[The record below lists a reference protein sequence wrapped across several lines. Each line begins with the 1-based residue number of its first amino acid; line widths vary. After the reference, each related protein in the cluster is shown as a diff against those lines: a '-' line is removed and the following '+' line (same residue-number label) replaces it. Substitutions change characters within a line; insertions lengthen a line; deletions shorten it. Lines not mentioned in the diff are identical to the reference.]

1 MDNNTK
7 STSVVDRRLCVAP
20 MLDWTDRHERFFLRL
35 ITRHTL
41 LYTEMITTG
50 ALLHGDRKR
59 FLAYDPSEHPVA
71 LQLGGNDPRALAE
84 CARLAQGYGYDEV
97 NLNCGCPS
105 HRVRLGGFGAC
116 LLAEPEQVARC
127 VAAMGRA
134 VSIPVT
140 VKTRLGIDNRSG
152 SDEQAVEEHDSY
164 RDLARFMEIVAGAGC
179 KTFIIHARKAWLA
192 PRVTPSITN
201 TTSLGRRQSFDPDKA
216 ALGACRAYGDRSEKV
231 GNRGHFSAKFEEN
244 GELFNENLRPIE
256 TDSWTNLPLSQ
267 PIHPKSDRILGQ
279 PLHGQTAHRPIIDA
293 HKKRGLSPAQ
303 NRKLPPLRYDV
314 ARAVKK
320 EFPALEIVLNGGVED
335 PESAHGHLGVFDGV
349 MMGRSAYHHPYR
361 LASAD
366 GLIFA
371 DPHPVPSRRE
381 VIEHFIPYVEKQL
394 AAGVPLGRM
403 TRHIL
408 GLFGGQPG
416 AGIWRRTISERAHRP
431 GAGVEV
437 IRTALGRV

>member
-1 MDNNTK
+1 
-7 STSVVDRRLCVAP
+7 
-20 MLDWTDRHERFFLRL
+20 MLGWTDRHERFFLRL

-41 LYTEMITTG
+41 LYTEMITTE

-59 FLAYDPSEHPVA
+59 LLAYHSSEHPVA
-71 LQLGGNDPRALAE
+71 LQLGGNGPRVLAE
-84 CARLAQGYGYDEV
+84 CARLAQEHGYDEV

-105 HRVRLGGFGAC
+105 QRVRLGGFGAC

-140 VKTRLGIDNRSG
+140 VKTRLGIDNG
-152 SDEQAVEEHDSY
+152 PDSDEQAVEEHDSY
-164 RDLARFMEIVAGAGC
+164 RDLARFMEIVADAGC

-192 PRVTPSITN
+192 SLAPDPSPHVQH
-201 TTSLGRRQSFDPDKA
+201 L
-216 ALGACRAYGDRSEKV
+216 
-231 GNRGHFSAKFEEN
+231 
-244 GELFNENLRPIE
+244 
-256 TDSWTNLPLSQ
+256 
-267 PIHPKSDRILGQ
+267 
-279 PLHGQTAHRPIIDA
+279 QTAHRPVTGA
-293 HKKRGLSPAQ
+293 HKKRGISPAQ
-303 NRKLPPLRYDV
+303 NRKLPPLRYDA

-320 EFPALEIVLNGGVED
+320 EFPALKIVLNGGVED

-381 VIEHFIPYVEKQL
+381 IIEHFIPYVEKQL

-403 TRHIL
+403 TRYIL

-416 AGIWRRTISERAHRP
+416 AGIWRRTISEQAHRP